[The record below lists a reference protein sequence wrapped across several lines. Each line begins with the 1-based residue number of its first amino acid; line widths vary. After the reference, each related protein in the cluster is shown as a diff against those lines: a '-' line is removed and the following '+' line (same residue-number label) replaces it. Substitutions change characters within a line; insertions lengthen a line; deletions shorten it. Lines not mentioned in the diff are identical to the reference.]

1 MSYSQDVYSK
11 ATEKLERRK
20 ERANIEAQARFD
32 EISAKIP
39 ELEDIQN
46 QLARV
51 GLNISKVFLYSN
63 DKQADVEKLMDESLR
78 LQEKKKKLLAGAG
91 VRYGRTGC
99 GCAGGTVGCICR
111 SHTAVSAFFCGRGD
125 DSGCCS

>member
-63 DKQADVEKLMDESLR
+63 DCTK
-78 LQEKKKKLLAGAG
+78 
-91 VRYGRTGC
+91 TP
-99 GCAGGTVGCICR
+99 
-111 SHTAVSAFFCGRGD
+111 
-125 DSGCCS
+125 